1 MPVTAPAYPGTGR
14 SRERLSHGV
23 AVSVPA
29 QVRPNACA
37 ARKPIKVP
45 PRPGECATSSSE
57 RQNDLWFATCSNPC
71 ANAGMRVMISSSVV
85 LSQLRA
91 GAGQPTPPH
100 PASSAWG
107 SRGTAGSPVRG
118 RPSPLAPLGYT
129 SGTPWPVPWFLLR
142 CARPGCR
149 RRRAMQRL
157 SSEPAGDQDRADVP
171 KLLRVHVWRPPASE
185 SAGSRMASDDL
196 DPDHTSPRRNCCAI
210 EQGRMLR
217 RRRICHRTG
226 RADPLLDDSSLS
238 FGRGRCPHSDRSG
251 HLRRRAGAR
260 QHYQART
267 LR

>member
-91 GAGQPTPPH
+91 GAGNRPLLTPRAP
-100 PASSAWG
+100 
-107 SRGTAGSPVRG
+107 RGAPV
-118 RPSPLAPLGYT
+118 APLGRRSGDDRPRWPRLVTPVGHPGRFPGSFSAAPGRAAVAVGQCNVSAQSQPATKIAPTCLSSYAST
-129 SGTPWPVPWFLLR
+129 SGDHRPRSPLDRGWHQTISTPTT
-142 CARPGCR
+142 R
-149 RRRAMQRL
+149 RRGETAAQ
-157 SSEPAGDQDRADVP
+157 
-171 KLLRVHVWRPPASE
+171 
-185 SAGSRMASDDL
+185 
-196 DPDHTSPRRNCCAI
+196 
-210 EQGRMLR
+210 
-217 RRRICHRTG
+217 
-226 RADPLLDDSSLS
+226 
-238 FGRGRCPHSDRSG
+238 
-251 HLRRRAGAR
+251 
-260 QHYQART
+260 
-267 LR
+267 